1 MRELNYKNQHEIG
14 FDIDCL
20 PKWVNYI
27 SKTSEAYAKRCGQGF
42 TGWIMHAK
50 SEDEFKLLSEFFY
63 NFGRNEFIYDADCIP
78 KNFTGNWKESLFK
91 INRESS
97 VHYNGTAI

>member
-1 MRELNYKNQHEIG
+1 MRELTYKNQHEIG

-20 PKWVNYI
+20 PKWAKYI
-27 SKTSEAYAKRCGQGF
+27 AVDEDGEWYYYSYVPKPYNHL
-42 TGWIMHAK
+42 IK
-50 SEDEFKLLSEFFY
+50 SVWFSHRERRSQIHQKY
-63 NFGRNEFIYDADCIP
+63 TP
-78 KNFTGNWKESLFK
+78 KKFTGNWEESLFK